1 MNEIK
6 YNAIDCAKYKSNH
19 YNYVEGTI
27 KTPIYRDPRFAVHGF
42 LLPNLRNYNKGLSK
56 KPRLTV
62 WRVPR
67 ITVQVYLSTG
77 GTVNRGNTVG

>member
-42 LLPNLRNYNKGLSK
+42 LLPNLRNYNKMLVQET
-56 KPRLTV
+56 PIDRA
-62 WRVPR
+62 PR